1 MNTIRTFASIVLIS
15 ILGLIYSPQASGHVE
30 IINAFPEQYGNTN
43 PIPSEVWIEFS
54 GNLQTLDGEAVNSIE
69 VIDSTGLAVNYE
81 DPIIA
86 GGKITTKISG
96 QSAAGVFTVKYR
108 VVGEDGHV
116 IEGEYTFNASPDY
129 AEGQS
134 PMPISSAPE
143 ESSIP
148 AGGILLGALLIIFF
162 GGIYMRAKKRST

>member
-1 MNTIRTFASIVLIS
+1 MRKFISVLFIAFLAFAST
-15 ILGLIYSPQASGHVE
+15 PQASAHVE
-30 IINAFPEQYGNTN
+30 IVSSFPEQFSNVN
-43 PIPSEVWIEFS
+43 PIPTQVWIEFS
-54 GNLQTLDGEAVNSIE
+54 GDLQTLDGQAVNSLE
-69 VIDSTGLAVNYE
+69 VIDSTGIAVNYE
-81 DPIIA
+81 DVIIS
-86 GGKITTKISG
+86 GGRISTKISG
-96 QSAAGVFTVKYR
+96 QSAPGAFTVKYR
-108 VVGEDGHV
+108 VVGDDGHV

-129 AEGQS
+129 SEGQS